1 MGVCGDC
8 GHYLICMYIPVG
20 TYTATSANSASS
32 IEAKVGCFEPPQG
45 FLVGDANL
53 PSVGLNRVIR
63 YLPQS

>member
-1 MGVCGDC
+1 
-8 GHYLICMYIPVG
+8 MYIPVG

-32 IEAKVGCFEPPQG
+32 TEAKVGCFEPPQG